1 MENRASGLLRRQSS
15 LSSRQRL
22 KRRKTSL
29 AARSAI
35 SPMPSTPCDPESP
48 KAEWFFWAL
57 AARSMARSI
66 LF

>member
-29 AARSAI
+29 AARS
-35 SPMPSTPCDPESP
+35 
-48 KAEWFFWAL
+48 
-57 AARSMARSI
+57 MARSI